1 MCSEAKP
8 KIEPKNGEDRAK
20 QDEIKKKREAKPPNQ
35 PKKRTKADENLKLSE
50 NENIKSI
57 VQSDEIVQQKNTNH
71 RALEPLQQQYYQFQ
85 QQSYHQ
91 FQQQPYYPQHQ
102 YHQIQQPY
110 YQQQQLY
117 YQQPQDLQPPNIIQ
131 NQLANQTETAEFNK
145 TKSADVTL
153 DGQPPL
159 NASNQEE

>member
-85 QQSYHQ
+85 QQ
-91 FQQQPYYPQHQ
+91 PYYPQHQ

-117 YQQPQDLQPPNIIQ
+117 YQQPQDFQPPNIIQ

>member
-1 MCSEAKP
+1 LKIEP

-50 NENIKSI
+50 NKNIKSI

-85 QQSYHQ
+85 QQ
-91 FQQQPYYPQHQ
+91 PYYPQHQ

-117 YQQPQDLQPPNIIQ
+117 YQQPQDFQPPNIIQ

>member
-1 MCSEAKP
+1 LKIEP

-50 NENIKSI
+50 NKNIKSI

-85 QQSYHQ
+85 QQ
-91 FQQQPYYPQHQ
+91 PYYPQHQ

-117 YQQPQDLQPPNIIQ
+117 YQQPQDFQPPNIIQ
-131 NQLANQTETAEFNK
+131 NQLANQTETSEFNE

-153 DGQPPL
+153 DGSPPL
-159 NASNQEE
+159 NASIQEE

>member
-1 MCSEAKP
+1 MKIEP

-50 NENIKSI
+50 NKNIKSI

-85 QQSYHQ
+85 QQ
-91 FQQQPYYPQHQ
+91 PYYPQHQ

-117 YQQPQDLQPPNIIQ
+117 YQQPQDFQPPNIIQ